1 MHYLIYI
8 ILILAAAAIWQLVR
22 VVELSSKLKGVDP
35 NKVTERDNR
44 MQGRLSLTFYFAL
57 MGFCFWQYFEY
68 KDRMLPIAASEHGM
82 KIDWLLDFNFLI
94 CVVVFV
100 ITNFL
105 LFYMGF
111 KYYGRDNAKAAYYP
125 HNNKLEMLWTGV
137 PAVVLFVI
145 IFLGIRL
152 WNDTMS
158 IAPKTTRHIEIY
170 AQQFNWKARY
180 SGGDNTLGKANYRL
194 ISETNDFGLDS
205 TDAAGYDD
213 IIVSDTLFIPVNEE
227 VDFELRSRDVL
238 HSAYFPHFR
247 AQMNVVP
254 GMQTYF
260 HFKPVRTTVEMRKEP
275 STIKNMAGINKVRDE
290 WNAAHPNE
298 TKKEHVKF
306 DYLLLCNKI
315 CGESHYNMQLLVY
328 VGTAAEYKAFM
339 DRHKPFYDGK
349 PKPAKI
355 AEK

>member
-22 VVELSSKLKGVDP
+22 VVELSTKLKGVEP

-44 MQGRLSLTFYFAL
+44 MQGIFMLTFYFLL
-57 MGFCFWQYFEY
+57 MAFCFWQYFEF
-68 KDRMLPIAASEHGM
+68 KDRMLPIAASEHGA
-82 KIDWLLDFNFLI
+82 KIDWLLNFNFLVI
-94 CVVVFV
+94 VIVFV

-105 LFYMGF
+105 LFYMGY
-111 KYYGRDNAKAAYYP
+111 KYYGRANSKAAYYP

-137 PAVVLFVI
+137 PAVVLFII

-152 WNDTMS
+152 WNDTMTL
-158 IAPKTTRHIEIY
+158 APKGTRVIELY

-180 SGGDNTLGKANYRL
+180 SGKDNVLGRANYRL
-194 ISETNDFGLDS
+194 INENNDFGMDS

-213 IIVSDTLFIPVNEE
+213 IIVSDTLFIPVGEE

-260 HFKPVRTTVEMRKEP
+260 HFKPTLTTKQMRKEE
-275 STIKNMAGINKVRDE
+275 STIKFMATV
-290 WNAAHPNE
+290 NAAR
-298 TKKEHVKF
+298 KEEGKPSVDF

-315 CGESHYNMQLLVY
+315 CGSGHYNMQLLIY
-328 VGTAAEYKAFM
+328 VGTRDEYKAFIR
-339 DRHKPFYDGK
+339 RHDPFYKGK
-349 PKPAKI
+349 PKPVASK
-355 AEK
+355 

>member
-22 VVELSSKLKGVDP
+22 VVELSAKLKGVDP

-44 MQGRLSLTFYFAL
+44 MQGIFLLTFYFLL

-68 KDRMLPIAASEHGM
+68 KDRLLPIAASEHGL
-82 KIDWLLDFNFLI
+82 KLDWLLNFNFLI
-94 CVVVFV
+94 IVIVFI

-111 KYYGRDNAKAAYYP
+111 KYYGRANSKAAYYP

-158 IAPKTTRHIEIY
+158 LAPKGTRVIELY

-180 SGGDNTLGKANYRL
+180 SGRDNTLGRANYRL
-194 ISETNDFGLDS
+194 INENNDFGMDS

-213 IIVSDTLFIPVNEE
+213 IIVSDTIFIPVNEE

-260 HFKPVRTTVEMRKEP
+260 HFKPTLTTAQMRKEE
-275 STIKNMAGINKVRDE
+275 SVIKFMATV
-290 WNAAHPNE
+290 NAAR
-298 TKKEHVKF
+298 KEKGKPPVDF
-306 DYLLLCNKI
+306 NYLLLCNKI
-315 CGESHYNMQLLVY
+315 CGAGHYNMQLMVY
-328 VGTAAEYKAFM
+328 VGTQDEYKAFIK
-339 DRHKPFYDGK
+339 RHDPYYKGKTKPVAVND
-349 PKPAKI
+349 
-355 AEK
+355 

>member
-35 NKVTERDNR
+35 NKVTESDNR
-44 MQGRLSLTFYFAL
+44 MQGRLMLLFYFLL
-57 MGFCFWQYFEY
+57 MGFCTWQFFEY
-68 KDRMLPIAASEHGM
+68 KDRLLPISASAHGLET
-82 KIDWLLDFNFLI
+82 DWLLNFNFLI
-94 CVVVFV
+94 CILVFF

-111 KYYGRDNAKAAYYP
+111 KYYGRDGQRATYYP

-158 IAPKTTRHIEIY
+158 QAPKGTRVIELY

-180 SGGDNTLGKANYRL
+180 AGKDNELGKSNYRL
-194 ISETNDFGLDS
+194 INESNELGIDS
-205 TDAAGYDD
+205 TDKFAYDD
-213 IIVSDTLFIPVNEE
+213 FIVGDTLFLPVNEE
-227 VDFELRSRDVL
+227 VDFEMRSRDVL

-254 GMQTYF
+254 GMQTWF
-260 HFKPVRTTVEMRKEP
+260 HFKPVMTTIEMRKEA
-275 STIKNMAGINKVRDE
+275 STIAYMKTVNDVRVAEGKEKVE
-290 WNAAHPNE
+290 
-298 TKKEHVKF
+298 F

-315 CGESHYNMQLLVY
+315 CGVSHFNMQLLVY
-328 VGTAAEYKAFM
+328 VGTAAEYKAWVH
-339 DRHKPFYDGK
+339 RHKAFYDGK
-349 PKPAKI
+349 TKPAVT
-355 AEK
+355 AQHE

>member
-1 MHYLIYI
+1 MSYLIYI

-35 NKVTERDNR
+35 NKVTEGDNR
-44 MQGRLSLTFYFAL
+44 MQGRLSLAFYFAL
-57 MGFCFWQYFEY
+57 MIFCFWQYFEY
-68 KDRMLPIAASEHGM
+68 KDRMLPIAGSEHGL

-111 KYYGRDNAKAAYYP
+111 KYYGRENSKAAYYP

-152 WNDTMS
+152 WNDTMAL
-158 IAPKTTRHIEIY
+158 APKGTRVIEIY

-180 SGGDNTLGKANYRL
+180 AGKDNQLGKANYRL
-194 ISETNDFGLDS
+194 INETNELGMDS

-213 IIVSDTLFIPVNEE
+213 LIIADTLFIPVNQE
-227 VDFELRSRDVL
+227 VDFEIRSRDVL
-238 HSAYFPHFR
+238 HSVYFPHFR
-247 AQMNVVP
+247 AQMNAVP

-260 HFKPVRTTVEMRKEP
+260 HFKPIKTTKEMRKEP
-275 STIKNMAGINKVRDE
+275 SVIKNMAGINKVR
-290 WNAAHPNE
+290 
-298 TKKEHVKF
+298 KEQGKPPVEF
-306 DYLLLCNKI
+306 DYILLCNKI
-315 CGESHYNMQLLVY
+315 CGASHFNMQMLVY
-328 VGTAAEYKAFM
+328 VGTFDEYKAFIK
-339 DRHKPFYDGK
+339 RHEPFYAGK
-349 PKPAKI
+349 TPPVAS
-355 AEK
+355 AE